1 MECPHLE
8 DNACITTPNIKS
20 ENLPSR
26 FVCGGEYSSYKVDE
40 CLDVFAT
47 KYYGVT
53 KVNGRIRSK
62 ADNSSMQISTLRPMT
77 MNE

>member
-26 FVCGGEYSSYKVDE
+26 FVCGGEYSSYQVDE
-40 CLDVFAT
+40 CLDLFAK
-47 KYYGVT
+47 KYYGV
-53 KVNGRIRSK
+53 GESRSK

>member
-40 CLDVFAT
+40 CLNVCAP
-47 KYYGVT
+47 KYYEAK
-53 KVNGRIRSK
+53 KVNGESRSK
-62 ADNSSMQISTLRPMT
+62 ADNS
-77 MNE
+77 

>member
-40 CLDVFAT
+40 CLDVCAT
-47 KYYGVT
+47 KLLS
-53 KVNGRIRSK
+53 NQSK
-62 ADNSSMQISTLRPMT
+62 WANQDQRPIT
-77 MNE
+77 RQCKFRHYDL

>member
-40 CLDVFAT
+40 CLDACAT
-47 KYYGVT
+47 KYY
-53 KVNGRIRSK
+53 
-62 ADNSSMQISTLRPMT
+62 
-77 MNE
+77 